1 MVHSATVRPTE
12 TRHCT
17 CATVYLQW
25 DERRALIAVV
35 DGKYQG
41 MQHFRLL
48 IWIKNVPIIE
58 PSVEEISKF
67 IL

>member
-1 MVHSATVRPTE
+1 
-12 TRHCT
+12 
-17 CATVYLQW
+17 
-25 DERRALIAVV
+25 VV

-58 PSVEEISKF
+58 SSVEKISKF